1 MKKSREQEHIEK
13 LPQSIQEFIKL
24 VIRKMGYRRKVRL
37 EVCQEL
43 TAHFEDELR
52 HCTDE
57 QQKLQKAQRLI
68 EQFGDVK
75 LLGILLRR
83 AKKRC
88 RPLGRTIAARTFQ
101 TVGVLLVCFILYVAW
116 FLSGKPAI
124 TTDYIAEVN
133 RLARPVADESLNAAP
148 LFEEAAAKCPNTP
161 DGFADFW
168 SIKYADANQ
177 TQRQAMEN
185 HVLQCSPALGLI
197 TEGAEKPYYW
207 PKYTTGNKPADDG
220 SMIGVLL
227 PNLSKFREL
236 ARALCLRAQINA
248 QKGDY
253 GQAFDNLTTCYK
265 FGRIAKQG
273 EKTLIEQLVGIAIEA
288 LAARN
293 ARELMHRY
301 EIKPRQLEEFQS
313 KFDEAYAGEDFT
325 MRLLFEKF
333 CVYDEIQRSFT
344 EDRLGGGHLYLQ
356 RLHEL
361 ASGSA
366 SGIPLV
372 EAVSS
377 LEGLHIL
384 FTHPNKKETK
394 ETADKA
400 YGFWQQVTRETP
412 AQLRAEGI
420 DLNKQIEQLVKGN
433 VLLKIMSPA
442 IGKVHELTYRVK
454 ADVEATSTIA
464 AILRCQQN
472 KGALPT
478 DLNELRQAGY
488 LKQLPLDPFS
498 NQPLVYKRT
507 GEGFTVY
514 SIGLNFIDDG
524 GKWNLDKEGKV
535 RLWADEGD
543 AVFWPV
549 QE

>member
-1 MKKSREQEHIEK
+1 MKKSREQQDLEK
-13 LPQSIQEFIKL
+13 LPQSVQEFIKL

-52 HCTDE
+52 RCTDE
-57 QQKLQKAQRLI
+57 QQKLQKAQQLI
-68 EQFGDVK
+68 EEFGDVK

-88 RPLGRTIAARTFQ
+88 RPFWRTTAARTFQ
-101 TVGVLLVCFILYVAW
+101 TIGVLILSLTLYVAW

-148 LFEEAAAKCPNTP
+148 LFEEAAAKCPNAP

-177 TQRQAMEN
+177 AQRLAMEN
-185 HVLQCSPALGLI
+185 HVLQCSQALGLI
-197 TEGAEKPYYW
+197 TEATERPYYW
-207 PKYTTGNKPADDG
+207 PKYTTGNKPDNDG

-227 PNLSKFREL
+227 PHLNKFREL

-248 QKGDY
+248 EKGDY
-253 GQAFDNLTTCYK
+253 AQAFDNITTCYK
-265 FGRIAKQG
+265 FGEIVKRG

-288 LAARN
+288 LAAKN

-301 EIKPRQLEEFQS
+301 EIKPQQLEGFQS
-313 KFDEAYAGEDFT
+313 KFDEAYEGEDFT
-325 MRLLFEKF
+325 MRLLFEKL

-366 SGIPLV
+366 SGMPLV
-372 EAVSS
+372 ETVSS

-394 ETADKA
+394 ETAERA
-400 YGFWQQVTRETP
+400 YDFWQQVARKNP
-412 AQLRAEGI
+412 QQLRAEGI
-420 DLNKQIEQLVKGN
+420 GLEKQIEQLVKGN
-433 VLLKIMSPA
+433 VLLEMMSPA
-442 IGKVHELTYRVK
+442 ISKVHQLTYRIK

-464 AILRCQQN
+464 AILRHQQN
-472 KGALPT
+472 KGVLPT
-478 DLNELRQAGY
+478 DLNELQQAGY
-488 LKQLPLDPFS
+488 VKQLPLDPFS

-507 GEGFTVY
+507 NDDFTLY
-514 SIGLNFIDDG
+514 SVGLNFIDDG
-524 GKWNLDKEGKV
+524 GKRYLDKTGKV
-535 RLWADEGD
+535 QLWADEGD